1 MNEYINNLI
10 IGFNKFD
17 TMLAFLI
24 SFILF
29 YFSNKIFNYFNI
41 FNNLIKSFLFS
52 IFFVT
57 IFLLI
62 LNIF

>member
-10 IGFNKFD
+10 ISFNKFD

-29 YFSNKIFNYFNI
+29 TFQIKY
-41 FNNLIKSFLFS
+41 LIIS
-52 IFFVT
+52 IY
-57 IFLLI
+57 LI
-62 LNIF
+62 IL